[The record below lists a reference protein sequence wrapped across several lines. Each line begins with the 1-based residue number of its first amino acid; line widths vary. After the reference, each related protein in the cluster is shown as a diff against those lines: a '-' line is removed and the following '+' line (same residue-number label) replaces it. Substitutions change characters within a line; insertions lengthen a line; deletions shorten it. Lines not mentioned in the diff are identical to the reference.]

1 MAVTKIIKID
11 DKDVTFKASAATP
24 RIYRNLFGRDIFKDL
39 SKLEKDIDKSGEE
52 DLDMFSLEM
61 FENLAYVFAKQGEP
75 DKKFNSPDEWLD
87 QFSTFSIYEILPEL
101 ISLWGMNIQQQEE
114 SKKNFQQLI
123 EK

>member
-1 MAVTKIIKID
+1 MAVTKIIRVD
-11 DKDVTFKASAATP
+11 GKDVTFKASAATP

-52 DLDMFSLEM
+52 SLDMFSLEM
-61 FENLAYVFAKQGEP
+61 FENLAYVFAKQGDPE
-75 DKKFNSPDEWLD
+75 KVYSSPDEWLD

-114 SKKNFQQLI
+114 SKKNFRQLT
-123 EK
+123 ER

>member
-1 MAVTKIIKID
+1 MAVTKVIKID

-61 FENLAYVFAKQGEP
+61 FENLAFVFARQGEP
-75 DKKFNSPDEWLD
+75 EKTPHTPDEWLD

-101 ISLWGMNIQQQEE
+101 ISLWGMNIQQQVE
-114 SKKNFQQLI
+114 SKKNFQRVI

>member
-1 MAVTKIIKID
+1 MAVTKIIRVD
-11 DKDVTFKASAATP
+11 GKDVVFKASAATP

-52 DLDMFSLEM
+52 SLDMFSLEM
-61 FENLAYVFAKQGEP
+61 FENLAYVFAKQGNPEKT
-75 DKKFNSPDEWLD
+75 DATPDEWLD
-87 QFSTFSIYEILPEL
+87 HFSTFSIYEILPEL

-114 SKKNFQQLI
+114 SKKNFRQLT

>member
-1 MAVTKIIKID
+1 MAVTKIIRVD
-11 DKDVTFKASAATP
+11 GKDVVFKASAATP

-52 DLDMFSLEM
+52 SLDMFSLEM

-75 DKKFNSPDEWLD
+75 ERTYSSPDEWLD

-101 ISLWGMNIQQQEE
+101 IALWGMNIQQQEE
-114 SKKNFQQLI
+114 SKKNFRQLT